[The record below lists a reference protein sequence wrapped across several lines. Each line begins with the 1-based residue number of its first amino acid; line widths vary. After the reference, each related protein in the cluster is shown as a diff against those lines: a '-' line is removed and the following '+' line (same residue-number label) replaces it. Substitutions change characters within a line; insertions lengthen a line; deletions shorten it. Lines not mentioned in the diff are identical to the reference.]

1 MKRSFEFNLESCLAP
16 TKQCTVSVKIPPT
29 TPIVPD
35 TRDNDMGAG
44 IVPDPQSAALKMLD
58 AIINGTASAPFMPP
72 LLQPLPLSLPQ
83 PQPPPL
89 SSSHEPDLPC
99 ANLYQHAGLFREY
112 GGVVGWMKFHAGVEE
127 DPM

>member
-29 TPIVPD
+29 TPTVLD
-35 TRDNDMGAG
+35 THDNDTGAG

-58 AIINGTASAPFMPP
+58 AMINGTASAPFMPP
-72 LLQPLPLSLPQ
+72 
-83 PQPPPL
+83 PL
-89 SSSHEPDLPC
+89 SSCHEPDLPC
-99 ANLYQHAGLFREY
+99 ANLYQHAGLFGEY
-112 GGVVGWMKFHAGVEE
+112 GGVVGWMKCHPGVEE